1 MVYRELDGSY
11 LCFLASK
18 SHLSVCQEKIYKLQW
33 HLANG
38 WNTVFCH
45 VVYGLTRIH
54 SRPIC
59 RFDVSSL
66 LWMTNR
72 LSRNVYVNVVRP
84 NSIGTALLLCTY
96 VYFTVSIKSPVLL
109 NDLVWFFSKSIY
121 QTTRSISEKKI
132 NRSVLFQGRHG
143 QFLVSI
149 KRPGWTVGKSLYQ
162 TTSTIFYFKF

>member
-1 MVYRELDGSY
+1 MLRNSNPEYSIHAIEPNIVFLHCLFALCLNSILKCTNGSFLVVVYRELDGSY

-84 NSIGTALLLCTY
+84 NSIGTALLHTMYICVRYTL
-96 VYFTVSIKSPVLL
+96 KA
-109 NDLVWFFSKSIY
+109 
-121 QTTRSISEKKI
+121 IS
-132 NRSVLFQGRHG
+132 
-143 QFLVSI
+143 
-149 KRPGWTVGKSLYQ
+149 
-162 TTSTIFYFKF
+162 